1 MAVFTLET
9 DYPSETGYPL
19 DNSHQRDNTV
29 LIYLSG
35 GGGEGAGEV
44 PKKYSRQGKLNEK
57 NSRTPINP
65 KKYSCYAPQKIN
77 TRNLITK
84 KKLLRLENSPS
95 PPHLP

>member
-35 GGGEGAGEV
+35 GEGGGGR
-44 PKKYSRQGKLNEK
+44 S
-57 NSRTPINP
+57 
-65 KKYSCYAPQKIN
+65 
-77 TRNLITK
+77 TK
-84 KKLLRLENSPS
+84 KIFAPGKIK
-95 PPHLP
+95 